1 MLELILN
8 IATSYLITG
17 VVITAVL
24 DLGMRA
30 INFSGTFTAKQGLS
44 VIVIWPFV
52 IGILISDYLNGNF

>member
-8 IATSYLITG
+8 IATTYLITG
-17 VVITAVL
+17 AVITGL
-24 DLGMRA
+24 IDLGMRA

-44 VIVIWPFV
+44 VIVTWPFF